1 MIYKPELAEQLPA
14 MFSEGE
20 SVAEVIVKLGISR
33 ACFYKWV
40 NKYPEFAEAYE
51 EGKTVAEAW
60 WSKLGRKGA
69 SGKADIN
76 PSVWIFNMKAKFGYR
91 ENQQLDINVKGGL
104 GINANVSVEEEL
116 KKRGIPLPE
125 VGTDDLPDIED
136 I

>member
-1 MIYKPELAEQLPA
+1 
-14 MFSEGE
+14 
-20 SVAEVIVKLGISR
+20 
-33 ACFYKWV
+33 
-40 NKYPEFAEAYE
+40 
-51 EGKTVAEAW
+51 
-60 WSKLGRKGA
+60 
-69 SGKADIN
+69 
-76 PSVWIFNMKAKFGYR
+76 MKAKFGYR